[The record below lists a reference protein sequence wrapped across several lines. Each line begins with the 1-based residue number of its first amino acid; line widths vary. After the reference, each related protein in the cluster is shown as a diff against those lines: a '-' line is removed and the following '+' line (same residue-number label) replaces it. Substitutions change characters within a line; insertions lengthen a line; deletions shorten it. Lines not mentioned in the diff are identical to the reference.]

1 MAINFVI
8 IMRRRYRIYFTTFHQ
23 IKINGNYNQQ
33 NFNFISSNEWLLVLL
48 LSFNDENLINNS
60 GSLNRKSS

>member
-23 IKINGNYNQQ
+23 IKINGNYNRQD
-33 NFNFISSNEWLLVLL
+33 FNFISSNEWLLVLL
-48 LSFNDENLINNS
+48 RSFNDENLIDNS